1 MRRRDFIGGIA
12 GAAGA
17 WPLTARA
24 QQPTIPTVGFLNSGS
39 AEGYG
44 ARVVAFKKGLQET
57 GYTDGQNV
65 QIEYRWAEGHFDRLP
80 AMAADLVQRKVAVI
94 VAGGSP
100 NPALAAKA
108 ATKTIPIVFT
118 NGSDPIADGLV
129 TNLSRPGGTITGV
142 TFFSNVVLPKRLGLL
157 RQLLPN
163 AGLIAVLINPNNAS
177 TEALK
182 KEREKS
188 ASEGGERVILVA
200 VSNERE
206 IDSAIASV
214 VQQHAGAL
222 LVDADG
228 LFRSHSSQL
237 VELAAHFSLPTSYGD
252 REYVVAG
259 GLMSY
264 GPSIADGYR
273 QGGTYAGQ
281 ILKGTSPGDLPVLQP
296 TKFEFVLNLG
306 TAKTLGI
313 NIPSGVMAIVD
324 EVIE

>member
-1 MRRRDFIGGIA
+1 MRRRDLIKVIA
-12 GAAGA
+12 GAAA
-17 WPLTARA
+17 WPVATRA
-24 QQPTIPTVGFLNSGS
+24 QQPAIPTIGFLNSAS
-39 AEGYG
+39 ADGYG
-44 ARVVAFKKGLQET
+44 ARVIAFKKGLHET

-94 VAGGSP
+94 AAGGSP

-108 ATKTIPIVFT
+108 ATKTIPIVFA
-118 NGSDPIADGLV
+118 NGGDPIADGLV
-129 TNLSRPGGTITGV
+129 TSLSRPAGNITGV

-157 RQLLPN
+157 RELLPN
-163 AGLIAVLINPNNAS
+163 ADLIGLLINPNNAS
-177 TEALK
+177 TDAVK
-182 KEREKS
+182 KEMEKS
-188 ASEGGERVILVA
+188 AGEVGKRVVIVA
-200 VSNERE
+200 ASNERE
-206 IDSAIASV
+206 IDSAFASV
-214 VQQHAGAL
+214 VQQQVSAL

-228 LFRSHSSQL
+228 LFRSHSRQL
-237 VELAAHFSLPTSYGD
+237 IELAAHHSLPTSYAD
-252 REYVVAG
+252 RENVVAG

-273 QGGTYAGQ
+273 QCGAYTGQ
-281 ILKGTSPGDLPVLQP
+281 ILQGTSPGDLPVLQP
-296 TKFEFVLNLG
+296 TKFEFAINLG